1 MINRFIEWLNVNNI
15 RHETNGA
22 GNVVRAIFGNG
33 YYIRVTDFT
42 PDGRC
47 YVRDS
52 GFCEYIS
59 VFELTQRVLNYK
71 NKEKEN

>member
-1 MINRFIEWLNVNNI
+1 MINRFIEWLNVNGI
-15 RHETNGA
+15 QHETNGA
-22 GNVVRAIFGNG
+22 RTSVRAIFSNG

-47 YVRDS
+47 YIRDT
-52 GFCEYIS
+52 GLCEDIN
-59 VFELTQRVLNYK
+59 VFELAERVLNYK

>member
-1 MINRFIEWLNVNNI
+1 MIDRFIEWLNVNGI
-15 RHETNGA
+15 PHEVNGA
-22 GNVVRAIFGNG
+22 HTSVRAIFSNG

-47 YVRDS
+47 YVRDT
-52 GFCEYIS
+52 GFCESIS
-59 VFELTQRVLNYK
+59 VFELAERVLNYK

>member
-1 MINRFIEWLNVNNI
+1 MINRFIEWLNDNGI
-15 RHETNGA
+15 PHEVNGA
-22 GNVVRAIFGNG
+22 RTSVRAIFSNG

-47 YVRDS
+47 YIRDT
-52 GFCEYIS
+52 GFCEDIN
-59 VFELTQRVLNYK
+59 VFELAERVLNYK